1 MANIPLLVDS
11 SVTQTKFERELAT
24 YHKLD
29 EEHLRRGWLL
39 LKAEFP
45 EVFVVFATPQTQP
58 PAVVF
63 GVLLDFSNYD
73 LWPPSVRLVN
83 PFTRVPYT
91 FNDLP
96 MKLVRRTVV
105 NGPAQ
110 LAVPGLPPG
119 AIPQFVQDVPL
130 MQAHHPDDIPFLCLP
145 GVREY
150 HEHPAH
156 TGDSWLLHRDR
167 GEGTLYFLLEKI
179 YQYGVQ
185 PISALQV
192 RMVPQI
198 GFAQQDVPE

>member
-1 MANIPLLVDS
+1 MANIPLLVDPA
-11 SVTQTKFERELAT
+11 VARAKFERELAT
-24 YHKLD
+24 YHMLD
-29 EEHLRRGWLL
+29 DEHLRRGWWL

-58 PAVVF
+58 ATVVL
-63 GVLLDFSNYD
+63 GVVLDFSNYD

-91 FNDLP
+91 LNQLP
-96 MKLVRRTVV
+96 TTLLRRTIV
-105 NGPAQ
+105 NMQSEAI
-110 LAVPGLPPG
+110 PGLPPG
-119 AIPQFVQDVPL
+119 ATPQLVQDTPL

-156 TGDSWLLHRDR
+156 TGDSWLLHRGN

-185 PISALQV
+185 PISGLHV
-192 RMVPQI
+192 RMMPQI
-198 GFAQQDVPE
+198 GFARQDAPE